1 MASYS
6 VFLVARMG
14 TGIEEESVEAADY
27 MVESGFVH
35 FTDESGSRVAS
46 FQAEKVRMIKK
57 S

>member
-6 VFLVARMG
+6 IFLVARMG
-14 TGIEEESVEAADY
+14 TGLEEESVEAADY

-46 FQAEKVRMIKK
+46 FQAEKCE
-57 S
+57 